1 MGRKAPRCIGSG
13 GVGPVTNA
21 GRTGRRNQRVEAMLQ
36 VHDLRVAYGA
46 VSILNGISFSLH
58 GGEAVAVAGANGCG
72 KTTLMR
78 CIAGEITDFD
88 GEIVLDRSVTPVCVP
103 QESPVDLDGSAMERA
118 LSFDAELMR
127 VYREIQAGRH
137 EFYQD
142 YYESGGFVWEDR
154 IRTCAVNFGVE
165 LEQRYGSLSR
175 GQQRKADLAGILALD
190 ADLMLFDEPL
200 NYLDIRGI
208 TAFEE
213 AIGLAKRRGR
223 AILIVSHDREL
234 IDNVADRT
242 IYLERGSMF
251 SVQGGYSTALEH
263 KERDFHGR
271 IERARTLRKK
281 ISSLQEAMRRRM
293 AWGASRE
300 NETIDSSSRRL
311 AAKVT
316 KGGKV
321 MERRLERHRAAL
333 EEEKPWIEKR
343 IRLNF
348 PPYEVD
354 RRLVA
359 RMESAGKRLGGNPV
373 LEALDLVVET
383 RDRIALMGPNGAG
396 KTTLLN
402 VMTGNLTPDSGAVY
416 VNSNAKVGYLTQG
429 LAGFFDREIFLDNF
443 VDDDYG
449 ESEVRQY
456 LGAARLKAD
465 KVIRPVRTLS
475 YGERMRGAIV
485 KMILK
490 RTEFLVLD
498 EPTTHLDIESVEV
511 LEGLLESFPGG
522 FAVVSHDRRLITRV
536 ADEVLILEKGRL
548 AKL

>member
-1 MGRKAPRCIGSG
+1 M
-13 GVGPVTNA
+13 
-21 GRTGRRNQRVEAMLQ
+21 
-36 VHDLRVAYGA
+36 HDLRVAYGA
-46 VSILNGISFSLH
+46 VPILDGISFSLH

-72 KTTLMR
+72 KTTLMK
-78 CIAGEITDFD
+78 CLTGEITDFE
-88 GEIVLDRSVTPVCVP
+88 GGIALDRAVTPACVR
-103 QESPVDLDGSAMERA
+103 QESPADFDGSAMERA
-118 LSFDAELMR
+118 LSFDAELTR
-127 VYREIQAGRH
+127 LYNGIQDGRH
-137 EFYQD
+137 EYYQD
-142 YYESGGFVWEDR
+142 YYESGGFAREDR
-154 IRTCAVNFGVE
+154 IRAYAANFGVE
-165 LEQRYGSLSR
+165 LDQRHGSMSR
-175 GQQRKADLAGILALD
+175 GQQRKVDLVGVLALD
-190 ADLMLFDEPL
+190 SDLMLFDEPL

-223 AILIVSHDREL
+223 AVVIVSHDREL

-263 KERDFHGR
+263 RERDFHGR
-271 IERARTLRKK
+271 MERARTLTKK
-281 ISSLQEAMRRRM
+281 ISSLQEAMRRRL

-300 NETIDSSSRRL
+300 NETRDSSSRRL

-316 KGGKV
+316 KGAKV

-333 EEEKPWIEKR
+333 EEEKPWIEKK

-359 RMESAGKRLGGNPV
+359 RMESAGRRMDGNPV

-402 VMTGNLTPDSGAVY
+402 VMTGNLPPDSGAVY
-416 VNSNAKVGYLTQG
+416 FNTNARVGYLTQG
-429 LAGFFDREIFLDNF
+429 LDGFYKREVFLDNF
-443 VDDDYG
+443 IDAGYG

-465 KVIRPVRTLS
+465 KVVRPVQTLS

-490 RTEFLVLD
+490 RMEFLVLD
-498 EPTTHLDIESVEV
+498 EPTTHLDVESVEV
-511 LEGLLESFPGG
+511 LESLLETFPGG
-522 FAVVSHDRRLITRV
+522 FLVVSHDRRLITRV
-536 ADEVLILEKGRL
+536 AHEVYILEAGRL
-548 AKL
+548 ERL

>member
-1 MGRKAPRCIGSG
+1 
-13 GVGPVTNA
+13 
-21 GRTGRRNQRVEAMLQ
+21 MLQ

-46 VSILNGISFSLH
+46 VTVLDGISFSLH
-58 GGEAVAVAGANGCG
+58 GGEAVAVVGANGSG
-72 KTTLMR
+72 KTTLMK
-78 CIAGEITDFD
+78 CLVGEITDYL
-88 GEIVLDRSVTPVCVP
+88 GGVALDRSVTSACMP
-103 QESPVDLDGSAMERA
+103 QESPVDYDGSAMERA
-118 LSFDAELMR
+118 LSFDAELVR
-127 VYREIQAGRH
+127 VYRGIQAGRH

-142 YYESGGFVWEDR
+142 YYESGGFAHEDR
-154 IRTCAVNFGVE
+154 IRAYAANFGVG
-165 LEQRYGSLSR
+165 LEQRYRSMSR
-175 GQQRKADLAGILALD
+175 GQQRKVDIAGALAMD

-213 AIGLAKRRGR
+213 AIGIAKRRGR
-223 AILIVSHDREL
+223 AVLIVSHDREL

-242 IYLERGSMF
+242 IHLERGSMF

-263 KERDFHGR
+263 KERDFHDR
-271 IERARTLRKK
+271 SERARALRKK

-300 NETIDSSSRRL
+300 NETRDSSSRRL

-321 MERRLERHRAAL
+321 IERRLERHRVAL
-333 EEEKPWIEKR
+333 EEEKPWIEKK

-359 RMESAGKRLGGNPV
+359 RMESAGKRLGGNSV

-402 VMTGNLTPDSGAVY
+402 MMTGRLPPDSGAVY
-416 VNSNAKVGYLTQG
+416 VNSNARVAYLTQG
-429 LAGFFDREIFLDNF
+429 LDGFYDREIFLENF
-443 VDDDYG
+443 VDEDYG

-465 KVIRPVRTLS
+465 KVARPVRTLS

-490 RTEFLVLD
+490 RMEFLVLD

-536 ADEVLILEKGRL
+536 ADEVYVLDEGRL
-548 AKL
+548 DRL